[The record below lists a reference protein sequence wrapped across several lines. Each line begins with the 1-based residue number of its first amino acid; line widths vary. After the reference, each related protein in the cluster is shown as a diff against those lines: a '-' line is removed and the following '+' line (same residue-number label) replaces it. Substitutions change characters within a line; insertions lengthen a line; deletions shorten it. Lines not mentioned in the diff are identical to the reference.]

1 MECSICLEDINNKP
15 KIKLSCHHELHYQC
29 FLSYLIKSNK
39 SIFISC
45 PLCRQM
51 NTNNERPFLNE
62 EDNLS
67 FLSKKERCNHRLK
80 NGKRC
85 KNKCSLMNNGVCY
98 IHNKDI
104 LPKTKY
110 KLICDFIFYSIETSN
125 TIKTKIYMLDIAKK
139 LIIKF
144 PKIKTIQDIQHY
156 FFEYYHF
163 NNKIKNVQ
171 SIQGIYKYYGLQ
183 PPADG
188 WYERCITNNTIF

>member
-1 MECSICLEDINNKP
+1 
-15 KIKLSCHHELHYQC
+15 
-29 FLSYLIKSNK
+29 
-39 SIFISC
+39 
-45 PLCRQM
+45 M

-110 KLICDFIFYSIETSN
+110 KLICDFIFYS
-125 TIKTKIYMLDIAKK
+125 
-139 LIIKF
+139 
-144 PKIKTIQDIQHY
+144 
-156 FFEYYHF
+156 
-163 NNKIKNVQ
+163 
-171 SIQGIYKYYGLQ
+171 
-183 PPADG
+183 
-188 WYERCITNNTIF
+188 